1 MSEGVR
7 ISEHTESPE
16 CDLDVPPEQR
26 PRHVAIIMD
35 GNGRWAE
42 GRGLTRTEGHVAGT
56 DAARTAIETCG
67 RLGIEALTLYSFSTE
82 NWKRPPDEVAA
93 LMDLVL
99 QMLPLEYETMMEN
112 GVRFRMIGE
121 REGLPAD
128 VLSEIETAEAKTKG
142 NTRLSLNIAM
152 NYGARQEIVNAARTL
167 AEQAVAGTIDPTDI
181 DESKL
186 DDALWTAGLP
196 DPDLLIRTGGELR
209 VSNFLLW
216 QISYAE
222 IYVTETYW
230 PDFDEASMHEA
241 IREFARR
248 QRRFGG
254 RA

>member
-1 MSEGVR
+1 
-7 ISEHTESPE
+7 
-16 CDLDVPPEQR
+16 
-26 PRHVAIIMD
+26 
-35 GNGRWAE
+35 
-42 GRGLTRTEGHVAGT
+42 
-56 DAARTAIETCG
+56 
-67 RLGIEALTLYSFSTE
+67 
-82 NWKRPPDEVAA
+82 
-93 LMDLVL
+93 MDLVL

-254 RA
+254 RV

>member
-1 MSEGVR
+1 
-7 ISEHTESPE
+7 
-16 CDLDVPPEQR
+16 
-26 PRHVAIIMD
+26 
-35 GNGRWAE
+35 
-42 GRGLTRTEGHVAGT
+42 
-56 DAARTAIETCG
+56 
-67 RLGIEALTLYSFSTE
+67 
-82 NWKRPPDEVAA
+82 
-93 LMDLVL
+93 
-99 QMLPLEYETMMEN
+99 MMEN

-216 QISYAE
+216 QSAYAE

-254 RA
+254 RV